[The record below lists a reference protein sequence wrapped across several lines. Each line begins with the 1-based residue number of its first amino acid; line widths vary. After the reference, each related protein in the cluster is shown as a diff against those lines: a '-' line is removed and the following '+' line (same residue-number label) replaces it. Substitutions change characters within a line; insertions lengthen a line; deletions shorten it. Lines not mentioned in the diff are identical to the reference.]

1 MNKFTQSTSQVQAPQ
16 PPPAYSDRQF
26 LHTSSV
32 GVSLPLA
39 QATVTAG
46 MVMLGTLAVLYLF
59 DAIDLFKLPIFL
71 GIFTWIAT
79 WLYLQRRWLKLTSL
93 EQILQVDINGDGRIG
108 EKPKPAET
116 VIRLDES
123 KENGHYQS
131 FTYRLKISESDL
143 IMLADGLINRN
154 RPLSRREW
162 TPKAKGFSDDEYR
175 DLQSDLLKFGLAEQQ
190 GAGFGLTRPGRA
202 MMKHYASLSPTP
214 IVGIVEN

>member
-79 WLYLQRRWLKLTSL
+79 WLYLQRRWLKLTEL
-93 EQILQVDINGDGRIG
+93 EKWFGDLNHDGYIG
-108 EKPKPAET
+108 EPPKKVTIT
-116 VIRLDES
+116 VNRV
-123 KENGHYQS
+123 KEDQHIEQMQHTFS
-131 FTYRLKISESDL
+131 VSDQQIQRFFTTVKTSTRGGRGI
-143 IMLADGLINRN
+143 
-154 RPLSRREW
+154 SRRQW
-162 TPKAKGFSDDEYR
+162 TPKNIHGFSEGEWDTFYSE
-175 DLQSDLLKFGLAEQQ
+175 LIKQSLVTMRGTDCV
-190 GAGFGLTRPGRA
+190 LTKEGEEIADGWYSRARPP
-202 MMKHYASLSPTP
+202 SPT
-214 IVGIVEN
+214 E